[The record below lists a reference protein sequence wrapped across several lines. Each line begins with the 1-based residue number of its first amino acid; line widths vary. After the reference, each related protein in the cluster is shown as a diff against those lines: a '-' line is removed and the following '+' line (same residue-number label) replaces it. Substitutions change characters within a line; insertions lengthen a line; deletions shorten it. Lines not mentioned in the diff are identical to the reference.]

1 MNHEVKRTAHRA
13 PARQQGFTIIELM
26 LAMTFLSVLLLAI
39 AMSVIQIATIYN
51 KGIVTKEINQAGRAL
66 ADDIRRTAAASVKII
81 PATDYVTNSA
91 GGRLCLGNFSYIWNT
106 GRALNAGDANRTI
119 YENGSQPIA
128 LVKVPDASK
137 IYCSLDSSGGG
148 FAYRYVRGVD
158 QAQAREMLPPGDHAL
173 MINKFELLTSTIV
186 EDESIGQ
193 TLYTLNF
200 TLGSG
205 RISAMNAD
213 QSACLEA
220 GNINSDLTYCTVR
233 AFSIVLRTGNG

>member
-1 MNHEVKRTAHRA
+1 MNHEVKRTTRRVQT
-13 PARQQGFTIIELM
+13 RQQGFTIIELM

-51 KGIVTKEINQAGRAL
+51 KGIVTKEINQASRSL

-106 GRALNAGDANRTI
+106 GRALATNDPNRAT
-119 YENGSQPIA
+119 YQGSTQPIA

-137 IYCSLDSSGGG
+137 IYCSLNSGGG
-148 FAYRYVRGVD
+148 FAYPYVRGVD

-193 TLYTLNF
+193 TLYTLDF

-213 QSACLEA
+213 QSACLDA
-220 GNINSDLTYCTVR
+220 GDVNSDLTYCTVR